1 MNEPAMEQDALEVL
15 TVDHR
20 TVENLFTLYESMR
33 PEDAETADKV
43 VRDIVR
49 ELSIHAAV
57 EEQLLYPLM
66 RDRLSDGEQLV
77 REALDEHQ
85 QVKETLAAL
94 EKTDPGSSE
103 RRTQLTSLIADVR
116 HHVEEEEGDLF
127 PKLRAAA
134 TPEELRDLGTRI
146 ETAKRAAPTRPHP
159 NAPNEGPGSVVAG
172 AVAGVVDRIRDG
184 IREGVEEAK
193 EKQ

>member
-1 MNEPAMEQDALEVL
+1 MTEPAMQTDALEVL

-20 TVENLFTLYESMR
+20 TVENLFALYESTGT
-33 PEDAETADKV
+33 EDVEAPDKV
-43 VRDIVR
+43 VREIVR

-66 RDRLSDGEQLV
+66 RERLADGERLV

-85 QVKETLAAL
+85 EVKETLASI
-94 EKTDPGSSE
+94 EKADPGADERSSA
-103 RRTQLTSLIADVR
+103 LVSLIRDVR

-134 TPEELRDLGTRI
+134 SPEELRDLAGRI
-146 ETAKRAAPTRPHP
+146 ESAKRTAPTRPHP
-159 NAPNEGPGSVVAG
+159 GAPNTPPGNVVAG

-184 IREGVEEAK
+184 VREGVEDAEK
-193 EKQ
+193 ER